1 MKGNV
6 GVWIDHRKAVVVAI
20 DDSGHEIVSCI
31 QSNVKSRTR
40 LAGGSRG
47 RTPYAPQDVAKE
59 QQRDHRFQHHLN
71 EYYDRLIEILRE
83 ADAIWIFGPG
93 EAKNEFWKKI
103 EKIKSMAGRLAEP
116 EAADKMTV
124 PQIRAKV
131 RGHYKIPNRIAL

>member
-6 GVWIDHRKAVVVAI
+6 GVWIDHREAVIVAI
-20 DDSGHEIVSCI
+20 DDTDHETVSSI

-59 QQRDHRFQHHLN
+59 QKRDHRFQHHLN
-71 EYYDRLIEILRE
+71 KYYDCLIEILRE
-83 ADAIWIFGPG
+83 ADAIWVFGPG
-93 EAKNEFWKKI
+93 EAKNELWKKI
-103 EKIKSMAGRLAEP
+103 ENIKCMAGCLAEP
-116 EAADKMTV
+116 EAAEKMTV

>member
-1 MKGNV
+1 MNGNV
-6 GVWIDHRKAVVVAI
+6 GIWIDHREAVVVAI
-20 DDSGHEIVSCI
+20 KGTGHETVSRI
-31 QSNVKSRTR
+31 QSNVESRTR

-59 QQRDHRFQHHLN
+59 QKRDHRFQHHLN
-71 EYYDRLIEILRE
+71 EYYDRLIEILRG

-93 EAKNEFWKKI
+93 EAKNELWKKI
-103 EKIKSMAGRLAEP
+103 DKIKSMAGRLAEP

-131 RGHYKIPNRIAL
+131 RGHYKIPNRIAS